1 MSSFDRGALWDEPRG
16 YDGPPLVDALG
27 HASEVD
33 AFDADAAGLAP
44 SAPSLPLPSLEDV
57 FNEHADHVGNSL
69 RRLGVRDADVPD
81 LVQEVFVVV
90 HRILPDY
97 DPERPMWPWLFGIVY
112 RTAAAYRRKA
122 YREVLDDGSVAGER
136 HDSSQNLDEAMRR
149 ADERRLVLE
158 ALQHVELGRR
168 AVFVMSEIDGV
179 AIPEVAAALGIGLNT
194 AYSRLRLAREEFRAA
209 VVRITKTQSHTAMV
223 AATNGGAR

>member
-1 MSSFDRGALWDEPRG
+1 MELVSEHAVSDDREASGLSDVSAALE
-16 YDGPPLVDALG
+16 A
-27 HASEVD
+27 HS
-33 AFDADAAGLAP
+33 
-44 SAPSLPLPSLEDV
+44 LPSLHDIFE
-57 FNEHADHVGNSL
+57 EHADHVGNSL

-122 YREVLDDGSVAGER
+122 GREVLDDGALTSER
-136 HDSSQNLDEAMRR
+136 ADSAENVVEAMRR
-149 ADERRLVLE
+149 QEDRSL
-158 ALQHVELGRR
+158 ALAAIQEIELHRR
-168 AVFVMSEIDGV
+168 AVFVMADIDGV
-179 AIPEVAAALGIGLNT
+179 SVPEIARALGIGLNT

-209 VVRITKTQSHTAMV
+209 
-223 AATNGGAR
+223 ATRLSKKRGDR